1 MAEQVRIDGQ
11 TYLRRSPLV
20 VLGLILIT
28 LGIYG
33 FYWHWRVNKDA
44 SLFLRDP
51 GIRAGVALLAV
62 TLGWLV
68 IVPPFVS
75 IYRTGER
82 IERME
87 RQVGVHDAI
96 SPVLFLL
103 LHLLVGTFIQAWGVE
118 HVNRALGAATVGGG
132 VGSDRFP
139 PPPA

>member
-1 MAEQVRIDGQ
+1 MKVRINGETDV
-11 TYLRRSPLV
+11 RRSPLV
-20 VLGLILIT
+20 VPGLILIT

-33 FYWHWRVNKDA
+33 LYRHWRVNKDA
-44 SLFLRDP
+44 SLVLRDP

-62 TLGWLV
+62 TLGWLA

-87 RQVGVHDAI
+87 RETGVHDAI

-103 LHLLVGTFIQAWGVE
+103 LHVLVGA
-118 HVNRALGAATVGGG
+118 
-132 VGSDRFP
+132 GSDRFP
-139 PPPA
+139 TPPA